1 MDIDKLLADSSEDS
15 EETVAT
21 KETVSSEENVGT
33 KAVATTGKKETKP
46 KKKGK
51 PRGGNSPVIGTN
63 GFNLDAGDNAKFLS
77 VNMALFNMPNIDMES
92 ESEVQQRLSDYFA
105 LYANADMKPT
115 VAGMA
120 MALNGMSRQTLW
132 AITHDAPLGGRGNY
146 STLPPSVTDT
156 IKKAYFLLENLW
168 ESYMNSGKVN
178 PVAGIFLGKN
188 NYGYQDKTEYVLTP
202 NQQNDND
209 YSADEIR
216 ERYIASDQQTR
227 TTKRLS
233 PTLRLSDYQPSDFR
247 LSTFDYETAPGFP
260 GAFSMQKFT
269 EIFRKSAG
277 HGSHLF
283 NALMQ

>member
-1 MDIDKLLADSSEDS
+1 MDIDKLLADSSGDS

-21 KETVSSEENVGT
+21 KETVSSEETVGT
-33 KAVATTGKKETKP
+33 KEVATVGKKETKP

-63 GFNLDAGDNAKFLS
+63 GFNLDAGDNAKFLN
-77 VNMALFNMPNIDMES
+77 VNLELFNMPNIDMEN

-132 AITHDAPLGGRGNY
+132 AITHNAPVGGNGY
-146 STLPPSVTDT
+146 KTALSPGVADL

-216 ERYIASDQQTR
+216 ERYIAADQQ
-227 TTKRLS
+227 KRLS
-233 PTLRLSDYQPSDFR
+233 DGNSDENPSD
-247 LSTFDYETAPGFP
+247 
-260 GAFSMQKFT
+260 
-269 EIFRKSAG
+269 
-277 HGSHLF
+277 
-283 NALMQ
+283 

>member
-21 KETVSSEENVGT
+21 KETVSGEET
-33 KAVATTGKKETKP
+33 AISPRTGKPIQKKYAPKTK
-46 KKKGK
+46 KK
-51 PRGGNSPVIGTN
+51 PRGGNSPVIGDN
-63 GFNLDAGDNAKFLS
+63 GLNLDAGDNTKFME
-77 VNMALFNMPNIDMES
+77 VQMVLFNMPNIDLDNVE
-92 ESEVQQRLSDYFA
+92 EVQQRLNDYFA
-105 LYANADMKPT
+105 LYTSRDMKPT

-120 MALNGMSRQTLW
+120 LCLNGMNRRTLW
-132 AITHDAPLGGRGNY
+132 AIVNDAPTGGAGY
-146 STLPPSVTDT
+146 KTALPPEVAHA

-216 ERYIASDQQTR
+216 ERYIASDQQ
-227 TTKRLS
+227 KRLS
-233 PTLRLSDYQPSDFR
+233 ANNSDEDTSD
-247 LSTFDYETAPGFP
+247 
-260 GAFSMQKFT
+260 
-269 EIFRKSAG
+269 
-277 HGSHLF
+277 
-283 NALMQ
+283 

>member
-21 KETVSSEENVGT
+21 KETVSGEET
-33 KAVATTGKKETKP
+33 AISPRTGKPIQKKYAP
-46 KKKGK
+46 KKKRSAGGK
-51 PRGGNSPVIGTN
+51 NSPVIGDN
-63 GFNLDAGDNAKFLS
+63 GLTLDAGDNTKFMEVQL
-77 VNMALFNMPNIDMES
+77 AIFNMPSIDMEN
-92 ESEVQQRLSDYFA
+92 ESEVQKRLSDYFA
-105 LYANADMKPT
+105 LYTQADMKPT

-120 MALNGMSRQTLW
+120 LCLNGMSRQTLR
-132 AITHDAPLGGRGNY
+132 AIAHDAPTG
-146 STLPPSVTDT
+146 STGYKSALPSDVTAT

-216 ERYIASDQQTR
+216 ERYIASDQQ
-227 TTKRLS
+227 KRLS
-233 PTLRLSDYQPSDFR
+233 ASNSDEDTSD
-247 LSTFDYETAPGFP
+247 
-260 GAFSMQKFT
+260 
-269 EIFRKSAG
+269 
-277 HGSHLF
+277 
-283 NALMQ
+283 